1 MLFSWT
7 KLWQE
12 KKTRGGNILPTLNLL
27 ETLKDLI
34 PSFMLLGD
42 KWVSRCECNSH
53 LDGKNWPKMQINNSS
68 CAQKQPSNQEQE
80 HFPIFSTYRILA
92 SLSANIS
99 QSYVWKCSLIG
110 QFLKH
115 KLEIN
120 TQSSHSITH
129 VYWDFSRDVTHT
141 LLRSCPSYWMWYNQL
156 LHGKC
161 VFSERLEGVPG
172 GCWPLL
178 EEGTAPKTSPD
189 LNGYV

>member
-115 KLEIN
+115 TLEIN

-129 VYWDFSRDVTHT
+129 VYWDFSRVVHHIGCDTT
-141 LLRSCPSYWMWYNQL
+141 SCCTGNAYSPSGWK
-156 LHGKC
+156 G
-161 VFSERLEGVPG
+161 FLEAAGPCWKKVPHLK
-172 GCWPLL
+172 PHLI
-178 EEGTAPKTSPD
+178 
-189 LNGYV
+189 